1 MNENLYIP
9 AGESRSEQT
18 VKKSKFIGQ
27 CFYIESDKEAKAIVS
42 DLWKQHKDAR
52 HIVYGF
58 IYGAKNSQTMGM
70 TDDGEPK
77 GTAGRPVLQVLKGS
91 GITNI
96 LCTVVRYF
104 GGIKLGTGGL
114 VKAYT
119 EAAQQ
124 AVKELKVKELID
136 ETTFEL
142 TINYDL
148 YDSLKRTAEQF
159 SAQILD
165 ESFTD
170 HIYIKLRIPEKFFS
184 DFKTAISDISN
195 GRTEISVLNQE

>member
-1 MNENLYIP
+1 MSENLYIP
-9 AGESRSEQT
+9 TGKSISEFT

-42 DLWKQHKDAR
+42 ELWKEHKDAR

-96 LCTVVRYF
+96 LCTVIRYF

-136 ETTFEL
+136 EITFEI
-142 TINYDL
+142 TIGYEI
-148 YDSLKRTAEQF
+148 YDSVKRTAESF
-159 SAQILD
+159 SAEIID
-165 ESFTD
+165 ENFTD
-170 HIYIKLRIPEKFFS
+170 HIYIKLRVPEKS
-184 DFKTAISDISN
+184 FKNIESAISDISN
-195 GRTEISVLNQE
+195 GKTFISILNQE

>member
-1 MNENLYIP
+1 MINENLYIP
-9 AGESRSEQT
+9 EGSSKAEL
-18 VKKSKFIGQ
+18 VIKKSRFISQ
-27 CFYIESDKEAKAIVS
+27 CFFIESDREAKAIVKN
-42 DLWKQHKDAR
+42 LRAEHKDAR

-91 GITNI
+91 SITNI

-119 EAAQQ
+119 ESAQQ
-124 AVKELKVKELID
+124 AVKELKTKEMIP
-136 ETTFEL
+136 EVCFSL
-142 TINYDL
+142 TIGYEL
-148 YDSLKRTAEQF
+148 YDQIKKAAENY
-159 SAQILD
+159 SAEVIT

-170 HIYIKLRIPEKFFS
+170 HIYIEFSVPEKYFE
-184 DFKTAISDISN
+184 DIKLAVSDISN
-195 GRTEISVLNQE
+195 GKIALTPLS

>member
-1 MNENLYIP
+1 MMNENLYIP
-9 AGESRSEQT
+9 VGNSRSEIV
-18 VKKSKFIGQ
+18 VKKSRFISQ

-42 DLWKQHKDAR
+42 SLWKEHKDAR
-52 HIVYGF
+52 HVVYGF

-91 GITNI
+91 SITNI

-124 AVKELKVKELID
+124 ALKELKVKELID
-136 ETTFEL
+136 ETAFSVTAGYEF
-142 TINYDL
+142 YDQI
-148 YDSLKRTAEQF
+148 KRAAESY
-159 SAQILD
+159 SAEVIT
-165 ESFTD
+165 EEFTD
-170 HIYIKLRIPEKFFS
+170 HVYIEFRVPEKY
-184 DFKTAISDISN
+184 FKDIEAALSDISN
-195 GRTEISVLNQE
+195 GRADIKPLT

>member
-1 MNENLYIP
+1 MDEILYIP
-9 AGESRSEQT
+9 IENSRSELI
-18 VKKSKFIGQ
+18 VKKSKFISQ
-27 CFYIESDKEAKAIVS
+27 CFFIETDKDAKAIVS
-42 DLWKQHKDAR
+42 SLWKEHKDAR

-91 GITNI
+91 SITNI

-119 EAAQQ
+119 EAAQL
-124 AVKELKVKELID
+124 AVKELKVREMI
-136 ETTFEL
+136 EEVSFSI
-142 TINYDL
+142 TIGYEY
-148 YDSLKRTAEQF
+148 YDSVKRAAANL
-159 SAQILD
+159 SASVLS
-165 ESFTD
+165 EEFTD
-170 HIYIKLRIPEKFFS
+170 HIYMELRIKETSYKEI
-184 DFKTAISDISN
+184 KAAVSDISN
-195 GRTEISVLNQE
+195 GKAVISPPS

>member
-1 MNENLYIP
+1 MDEILYIP
-9 AGESRSEQT
+9 IENSRSELI
-18 VKKSKFIGQ
+18 VKKSKFISQ
-27 CFYIESDKEAKAIVS
+27 CFFIETDKDAKAIVS
-42 DLWKQHKDAR
+42 SLWKEHKDAR

-91 GITNI
+91 SITNI

-119 EAAQQ
+119 EAAQL
-124 AVKELKVKELID
+124 AVKELKVREMIEKVSFSI
-136 ETTFEL
+136 
-142 TINYDL
+142 TIGYEY
-148 YDSLKRTAEQF
+148 YDSVKRAAANL
-159 SAQILD
+159 SASVIS
-165 ESFTD
+165 EEFTD
-170 HIYIKLRIPEKFFS
+170 HIYMELRIKETSYKE
-184 DFKTAISDISN
+184 FKAAVSDISN
-195 GRTEISVLNQE
+195 GKAVISPPS

>member
-1 MNENLYIP
+1 MDEKLFIP
-9 AGESRSEQT
+9 AGKSRSELV
-18 VKKSKFIGQ
+18 VKKSKFISQ

-42 DLWKQHKDAR
+42 DLWKEHKDAR

-91 GITNI
+91 SVTNI

-124 AVKELKVKELID
+124 AVRKLKVKELID
-136 ETTFEL
+136 EITFE
-142 TINYDL
+142 INAGYEI
-148 YDSLKRTAEQF
+148 YDSIKRAAESF
-159 SAQILD
+159 SAEII
-165 ESFTD
+165 EEVFTD
-170 HIYIKLRIPEKFFS
+170 HIYMKLRVPEKY
-184 DFKTAISDISN
+184 FKDIKGAVSDISN
-195 GRTEISVLNQE
+195 GKTDICILS

>member
-1 MNENLYIP
+1 MDEILFIPIEN
-9 AGESRSEQT
+9 SRSELI
-18 VKKSKFIGQ
+18 VKKSKFISQ
-27 CFYIESDKEAKAIVS
+27 CFFIETDKDAKAIVS
-42 DLWKQHKDAR
+42 SLWKEHKDAR

-91 GITNI
+91 SITNI

-119 EAAQQ
+119 EAAQL
-124 AVKELKVKELID
+124 AVKELKVREMI
-136 ETTFEL
+136 EEVSFSI
-142 TINYDL
+142 TIGYEY
-148 YDSLKRTAEQF
+148 YDSVKRAAANL
-159 SAQILD
+159 SASVIS
-165 ESFTD
+165 EEFTD
-170 HIYIKLRIPEKFFS
+170 HIYMELRIKETSYKEI
-184 DFKTAISDISN
+184 KAAVSDISN
-195 GRTEISVLNQE
+195 GKAVISPPS

>member
-1 MNENLYIP
+1 MDEILFIPIEN
-9 AGESRSEQT
+9 SRSELI
-18 VKKSKFIGQ
+18 VKKSKFISQ
-27 CFYIESDKEAKAIVS
+27 CFFIETDKDAKAIVS
-42 DLWKQHKDAR
+42 SLWKEHKDAR

-91 GITNI
+91 SITNI

-119 EAAQQ
+119 EAAQL
-124 AVKELKVKELID
+124 AVKELKIREMIEEVSFSI
-136 ETTFEL
+136 
-142 TINYDL
+142 TIAYEY
-148 YDSLKRTAEQF
+148 YDSVKRAAGNL
-159 SAQILD
+159 SASVIS
-165 ESFTD
+165 EEFTD
-170 HIYIKLRIPEKFFS
+170 HIYMELRIKETSYKEI
-184 DFKTAISDISN
+184 KAAVSDISN
-195 GRTEISVLNQE
+195 GKAVISPPF

>member
-1 MNENLYIP
+1 MMNENLYIP
-9 AGESRSEQT
+9 VGNSRSEIV
-18 VKKSKFIGQ
+18 VKKSRFISQ
-27 CFYIESDKEAKAIVS
+27 CFYIKSDKEAKAIVS
-42 DLWKQHKDAR
+42 SLWKEHKDAR
-52 HIVYGF
+52 HVVYGF

-91 GITNI
+91 SITNI

-124 AVKELKVKELID
+124 ALKELKVKELID
-136 ETTFEL
+136 ETAFSVTAGYEF
-142 TINYDL
+142 YDQI
-148 YDSLKRTAEQF
+148 KRAAESY
-159 SAQILD
+159 SAEVIT
-165 ESFTD
+165 EEFTD
-170 HIYIKLRIPEKFFS
+170 HVYIEFRVPEKY
-184 DFKTAISDISN
+184 FKDIEAALSDISN
-195 GRTEISVLNQE
+195 GRADIKPLT

>member
-9 AGESRSEQT
+9 EENSKAELI
-18 VKKSKFIGQ
+18 VKKSRFISQ
-27 CFYIESDKEAKAIVS
+27 CFFIESDKEAKAIIKN
-42 DLWKQHKDAR
+42 LWSEHKYAR

-91 GITNI
+91 SITNI

-124 AVKELKVKELID
+124 AVKELKIKELIP
-136 ETTFEL
+136 EVSFSV
-142 TINYDL
+142 TIGYEL
-148 YDSLKRTAEQF
+148 YDKIKKAAENY
-159 SAQILD
+159 SAVVIT

-170 HIYIKLRIPEKFFS
+170 HIYIELSVPEKY
-184 DFKTAISDISN
+184 FKDMKLAVSDISN
-195 GRTEISVLNQE
+195 GKIMFTPIS